1 MLHFYLKLSLWTLVW
16 CGVGV
21 SLLFALMSIG
31 VISGDSSYKGAVV
44 FVVALF
50 GALMTASRL
59 RGGTA
64 PPRRHGP
71 A

>member
-21 SLLFALMSIG
+21 TLLFALISTG
-31 VISGDSSYKGAVV
+31 VISEYSSHKGAVV
-44 FVVALF
+44 FGVALF

-59 RGGTA
+59 RK
-64 PPRRHGP
+64 
-71 A
+71 

>member
-1 MLHFYLKLSLWTLVW
+1 MFHFYLKLSLWTLVW

-21 SLLFALMSIG
+21 ALLFALISIG
-31 VISGDSSYKGAVV
+31 VMPDDSSHKGAAV

-59 RGGTA
+59 RK
-64 PPRRHGP
+64 
-71 A
+71 